1 MVKQKT
7 KTLRT
12 YDEEGFRRRAACLC
26 FRDES
31 EQEIL
36 LVSSS
41 RYKDRWIVPGGGI
54 EPSEPPAIAAERE
67 VFEEAGVRGKLGR
80 LIGEFENND
89 KKHRTSVFAFIV
101 TELLEEWEEKK
112 NLGRKREWFSLSEA
126 KEKLQH
132 QPLQVTYL
140 ELLEK
145 KEDKVS

>member
-1 MVKQKT
+1 MVKKKT

-12 YDEEGFRRRAACLC
+12 YDQDGFQRRAACLC

-41 RYKDRWIVPGGGI
+41 KHRDRWIVPGGGV
-54 EPSEPPAIAAERE
+54 EPSEAPDIAAERE

-80 LIGEFENND
+80 LIGEFENID

-101 TELLEEWEEKK
+101 TELLEEWEEKR

-132 QPLQVTYL
+132 QPLQVSYL

-145 KEDKVS
+145 KEGKVS

>member
-1 MVKQKT
+1 MET
-7 KTLRT
+7 KATPYQAGFSSVVLNPSP
-12 YDEEGFRRRAACLC
+12 YDPLWPDLLGGVVHI
-26 FRDES
+26 
-31 EQEIL
+31 IL

-112 NLGRKREWFSLSEA
+112 NLGVDRE
-126 KEKLQH
+126 K
-132 QPLQVTYL
+132 P
-140 ELLEK
+140 
-145 KEDKVS
+145 